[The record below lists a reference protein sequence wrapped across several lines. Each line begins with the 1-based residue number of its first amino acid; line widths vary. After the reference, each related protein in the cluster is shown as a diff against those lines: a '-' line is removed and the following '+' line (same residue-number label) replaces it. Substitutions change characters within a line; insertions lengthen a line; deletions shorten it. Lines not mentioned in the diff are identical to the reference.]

1 MRQEKYLANKKQKNA
16 KEIEADL
23 SSFLTS
29 LHSKSKEEERKRK
42 EREDAE
48 EEEARAE
55 AKARLERALAEDNSA
70 DEGSDVDW
78 KAHRLNFAR
87 DENPI
92 VDLNTIESYT
102 YEDPLEIRKAT
113 EGDVMYNLHQ
123 RKLKAQKNTET
134 W

>member
-1 MRQEKYLANKKQKNA
+1 MKD
-16 KEIEADL
+16 IESDL
-23 SSFLTS
+23 SSFLTN
-29 LHSKSKEEERKRK
+29 LRNQSKDEDKERKRK
-42 EREDAE
+42 QE
-48 EEEARAE
+48 EEEEEKRARAE
-55 AKARLERALAEDNSA
+55 AKARFEKALEDDASLSDEDK
-70 DEGSDVDW
+70 EKDW
-78 KAHRLNFAR
+78 KKHRLNFAK

-92 VDLNTIESYT
+92 VDLNTLESYS